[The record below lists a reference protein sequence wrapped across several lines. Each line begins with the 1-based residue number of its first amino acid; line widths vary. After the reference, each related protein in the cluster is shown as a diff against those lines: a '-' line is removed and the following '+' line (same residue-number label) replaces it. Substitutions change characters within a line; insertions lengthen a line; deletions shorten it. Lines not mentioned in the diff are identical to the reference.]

1 MLQKAARQQKRE
13 KRKKRKGKENMWSS
27 KNIISIVL
35 ALVCTVVGLSP
46 LQAQEKYPSRAIDLV
61 IPFPPGGPS
70 DIGGRLFA
78 AGLKQVLNSPITI
91 VNKPGANGT
100 VSGAYVLTT
109 RKDGYTLLSG
119 GGAWLV
125 ASLTMK
131 DVTYDPLKDFI
142 PISHFANTP
151 IALFVREDSPF
162 KTLEEL
168 IDKAKKNPN
177 TVSVGHG
184 GGTRGDGFLNY
195 EIFRHAAGL
204 QFKAVPY
211 AGDGPLCAAVLGG
224 HVDFGASP
232 LPALVPFLAAKKLRG
247 LVITS
252 TTRLKEFPDIP
263 SFKEKGFTQTFINNW
278 QGLFAPAGVPKDVV
292 DTLIRA
298 SDETLKSKEV
308 VESFA
313 KVNFQVERMNN
324 TEFRNLLDTYK
335 KFILEVAQR
344 VDLGS

>member
-1 MLQKAARQQKRE
+1 ML
-13 KRKKRKGKENMWSS
+13 SS
-27 KNIISIVL
+27 KSVILVVL
-35 ALVCTVVGLSP
+35 VLVCTVVGFSSLH
-46 LQAQEKYPSRAIDLV
+46 AQEKYPSRAVDLI

-78 AGLKQVLNSPITI
+78 AGLKQVLKVPITI
-91 VNKPGANGT
+91 VNKAGANGT

-119 GGAWLV
+119 GGAWFV

-142 PISHFANTP
+142 PISYFANAP
-151 IALFVREDSPF
+151 ICLFVKEDSPI
-162 KTLEEL
+162 KTLEDL
-168 IDKAKKNPN
+168 IARAKKNPN
-177 TVSVGHG
+177 TVIAGHT
-184 GGTRGDGFLNY
+184 GTRGDGFLNY

-204 QFKAVPY
+204 EFKIVPY

-224 HVDFGASP
+224 HVDFGSSP
-232 LPALVPFLAAKKLRG
+232 LPALVPFLTAKKIRG
-247 LVITS
+247 LVVTAS
-252 TTRLKEFPDIP
+252 NRLKEFPDIP
-263 SFKEKGFTQTFINNW
+263 TFKEKKFTQTFINNW

-292 DTLIRA
+292 DTLIAA

-308 VESFA
+308 IDSFA
-313 KVNFQVERMNN
+313 KVNFLVERMSN
-324 TEFRNLLDTYK
+324 TEFRNLLGEYK